1 MSYSIE
7 ESKAFVETMV
17 IEPKGSGILTGLRFA
32 VKDLIDIGGYKTS
45 CGNPTW
51 RDTHPKAATNAV
63 CVDQLLLAGA
73 ECVGKTITDE
83 LGFGLSGE
91 NFFYG
96 TPLNPRAPNRVPG
109 GSSCGSAS
117 AVACGIVDFALGTD
131 TGGSVR
137 VPASNCGIFGMRP
150 SHDRISIAGVN
161 PFAPSFDTVGVLACS
176 IEVLTKAASVLL
188 ACDIPSSFGVGKVHL
203 LEEAFAISDAEVQDA
218 LAKPVDLIKTIFS
231 GKVEKTSLKDIGEQA
246 SQSGLKDWCNTYYH
260 VQWAE
265 IWSCLGTWVEE
276 AKPEFG
282 PTTKMNFEFVKNM
295 DRAAIVKAV
304 RQREDYLLL
313 LNEFLGPN
321 DLLCMPTTPAL
332 APIKGSLGLDRTV
345 GDYYPRTLSLT
356 AVAGIGRL
364 PQVTLPVADVSG
376 VPIGLSLLAKQGRD
390 GFLLAAAQSLA
401 QVGCGESRATR
412 DEPHQ

>member
-1 MSYSIE
+1 MPYTIE
-7 ESKAFVETMV
+7 ESKAFVETV
-17 IEPKGSGILTGLRFA
+17 IVEPKSSGVLTGLRFA
-32 VKDLIDIGGYKTS
+32 VKDLIDLAGYKTS

-63 CVDQLLLAGA
+63 CVDQLLLAGG
-73 ECVGKTITDE
+73 ECLGKTITDE
-83 LGFGLSGE
+83 LGFGLNGE

-96 TPLNPRAPNRVPG
+96 TPLNPRAPDRVPG
-109 GSSCGSAS
+109 GSSSGSAS

-137 VPASNCGIFGMRP
+137 VPASNCGIFGMRT
-150 SHDRISIAGVN
+150 SHGRISLAGVS
-161 PFAPSFDTVGVLACS
+161 PFAPSLDTVGVLACN

-188 ACDIPSSFGVGKVHL
+188 SCDIPSSSNVGKLHL
-203 LEEAFAISDAEVQDA
+203 LEEAFTICDAEVRDA
-218 LAKPVDLIKTIFS
+218 LAKPVDMIKTIFS

-246 SQSGLKDWCNTYYH
+246 SESGLKGWSNAFYH

-265 IWSCLGTWVEE
+265 IWSCLGSWVVE

-282 PTTKMNFEFVKNM
+282 PATTMNFEFAKNM
-295 DRAAIVKAV
+295 DRGKIPKAV
-304 RQREDYLLL
+304 RQRAVYFSLLK
-313 LNEFLGPN
+313 EFLGPN

-332 APIKGSLGLDRTV
+332 APIKGSLGLDRTT

-364 PQVTLPVADVSG
+364 PQVTLPMAEVSG
-376 VPIGLSLLAKQGRD
+376 VPVGLSLLSAHGRD
-390 GFLLAAAQSLA
+390 GFLLAVAQLLA
-401 QVGCGESRATR
+401 QVGR
-412 DEPHQ
+412 